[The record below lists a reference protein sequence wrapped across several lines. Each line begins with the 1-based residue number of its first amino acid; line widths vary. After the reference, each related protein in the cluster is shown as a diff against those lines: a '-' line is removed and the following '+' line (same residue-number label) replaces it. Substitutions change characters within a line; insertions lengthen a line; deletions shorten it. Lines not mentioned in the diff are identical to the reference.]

1 MKSCKW
7 KLLNSGVK
15 SAVSH
20 METDA
25 QLLNSLEHQNLP
37 ILHFYEWER
46 PSATYGYFIKP
57 EKYLNFEG
65 VKKHGLELAKR
76 PTGGGIVFHLS
87 DLAFSVLLPKS
98 HPGFSL
104 NTMNNYAFINKIVS
118 EAIIKF
124 MGKSGPIIGLLPQ
137 EPQESVLEASSF
149 CMAKP
154 TKYDVIL
161 NGLKVGGGAER
172 LTKFGLLHQ
181 GTIALQIPCE
191 NILGEV
197 LQSEDVIECM
207 KKNSYCLLKDTDSV
221 SVLNAA
227 KKEMQ
232 QLLIDAFS
240 SK

>member
-25 QLLNSLEHQNLP
+25 LLLNSLENQNLP

-104 NTMNNYAFINKIVS
+104 NTMNNYAFINEIVS

-124 MGKSGPIIGLLPQ
+124 MGKSGLTVGLLPQ

-191 NILGEV
+191 EYLREI
-197 LQSEDVIECM
+197 LQSEDVLGCM
-207 KKNSYCLLKDTDSV
+207 KKNSYCLLKETDPE
-221 SVLNAA
+221 SVLKAA

-232 QLLIDAFS
+232 QLLTDAFY